1 MTDMKTPLAK
11 VRGLGSA
18 KNGTHHWLSQRITA
32 IANIPL
38 VVFVIVSFVG
48 NAGKGHA
55 EWVAWLKQPVVSVLM
70 ILFVANMVYH
80 MRLGLQ
86 VVIEDY
92 VHDHGTKFVSLIAVT
107 FACVLIGA
115 LSIFSILRIA
125 FGG

>member
-18 KNGTHHWLSQRITA
+18 KDGTHHWWLQRVTA

-38 VVFVIVSFVG
+38 VIFMVISFVG
-48 NAGKGHA
+48 NVGKSHA
-55 EWVAWLKQPVVSVLM
+55 EWVAWLKQPFASVLV
-70 ILFVANMVYH
+70 ILFIVNFVYH

-86 VVIEDY
+86 VLVEDY
-92 VHDHGTKFVSLIAVT
+92 VHDHGTKIASMLVLT
-107 FACVLIGA
+107 FACVLIAA
-115 LSIFSILRIA
+115 LSIFSVLRIA

>member
-18 KNGTHHWLSQRITA
+18 KDGTHHWLSHRVTA

-38 VVFVIVSFVG
+38 VVFFVVSFVG

-55 EWVAWLKQPVVSVLM
+55 EWVAWLKQPIVSVLM

-86 VVIEDY
+86 VLIEDY
-92 VHDHGTKFVSLIAVT
+92 VHDHGTKFASMIALT
-107 FACVLIGA
+107 FACVLIAA

>member
-1 MTDMKTPLAK
+1 MNTPLAK

-18 KNGTHHWLSQRITA
+18 KDGTHHWWLQRVTA

-38 VVFVIVSFVG
+38 VIFMVVSFVG

-55 EWVAWLKQPVVSVLM
+55 DWVAWLKQPLVSVIV
-70 ILFVANMVYH
+70 ILFVANFVYH

-86 VVIEDY
+86 VIVEDY
-92 VHDHGTKFVSLIAVT
+92 VHDKGNKIALMLTIT
-107 FACVLIGA
+107 FGCVLIAA
-115 LSIFSILRIA
+115 LSIFSVLRIA

>member
-1 MTDMKTPLAK
+1 MTDFKTPLSK

-18 KNGTHHWLSQRITA
+18 KDGTHHWWVQRVTA

-38 VVFVIVSFVG
+38 VLFMVISFVG

-55 EWVAWLKQPVVSVLM
+55 DWVAWLQQPVVAVLT
-70 ILFVANMVYH
+70 ILFLLNVTYH

-92 VHDHGTKFVSLIAVT
+92 VHGHGTKIASLLLIT
-107 FACVLIGA
+107 FACVLIAA
-115 LSIFSILRIA
+115 LGVFSVLRIA

>member
-1 MTDMKTPLAK
+1 MADMKTPLAK

-18 KNGTHHWLSQRITA
+18 KDGTHHWLAHRVTA

-38 VVFVIVSFVG
+38 ILFVVVSFVG

-55 EWVAWLKQPVVSVLM
+55 EWVAWLKQPIVSVLM
-70 ILFVANMVYH
+70 ILFIANMVHH

-86 VVIEDY
+86 VLIEDY
-92 VHDHGTKFVSLIAVT
+92 VHDHGLKFASMIALTFASVLIA
-107 FACVLIGA
+107 A

>member
-1 MTDMKTPLAK
+1 MTDFNTPLSK

-18 KNGTHHWLSQRITA
+18 KDGTHHWWVQRVTA
-32 IANIPL
+32 VANIPL
-38 VVFVIVSFVG
+38 VLFMVISFVG

-55 EWVAWLKQPVVSVLM
+55 DWVAWLQQPVVAVLT
-70 ILFVANMVYH
+70 ILFVLNVTYH

-92 VHDHGTKFVSLIAVT
+92 VHSHGLKITSLLLIT
-107 FACVLIGA
+107 FACVLIAA
-115 LSIFSILRIA
+115 LSVFSVLRIA

>member
-18 KNGTHHWLSQRITA
+18 KDGTHHWLMHRVTA

-38 VVFVIVSFVG
+38 ILFVVVSFVG

-55 EWVAWLKQPVVSVLM
+55 EWVAWLKQPIVSVLM
-70 ILFVANMVYH
+70 ILFIANMVYH

-86 VVIEDY
+86 VLIEDY
-92 VHDHGTKFVSLIAVT
+92 VHDHGLKFASQIAISFGCILIAS
-107 FACVLIGA
+107 

>member
-18 KNGTHHWLSQRITA
+18 KGGTHHWLSHRVTA

-38 VVFVIVSFVG
+38 VVFFVVSFVG

-55 EWVAWLKQPVVSVLM
+55 EWVAWLKQPIVAVLM
-70 ILFVANMVYH
+70 ILFIANMVYH

-86 VVIEDY
+86 VLIEDY
-92 VHDHGTKFVSLIAVT
+92 VHDHGAKFASMITLT
-107 FACVLIGA
+107 FSCVLIA
-115 LSIFSILRIA
+115 SISIFSILRIA

>member
-1 MTDMKTPLAK
+1 MTDMKTPIAK

-18 KNGTHHWLSQRITA
+18 KDGTHHWLSQRVTA

-38 VVFVIVSFVG
+38 ILFVVVSFVG

-70 ILFVANMVYH
+70 ILFVANLVYH

-92 VHDHGTKFVSLIAVT
+92 VHDHGTKFASMILIT